1 MKNTPPPQ
9 ALKQCLAF
17 AALAAFCSV
26 PAFAQEVAV
35 PAPANDSGWNHSV
48 GIELFYGTPT
58 DDLADGAGEKVEI
71 GGFNVR
77 YTVKAESLLK
87 SDAFVPEFFAI
98 AGFGY
103 GEYDETSYYTSYY
116 HSYSEKI
123 EADVSQAQLAVG
135 ANLRWQATESFSAFV
150 GARVGLG
157 YLSVDATAK
166 LDGSKYFDDD
176 DSDVGFLYGVGVGVE
191 YAFNEHHAVTLGYDF
206 VGSTAE
212 PKVSDGSY
220 GFKAEEQNYHM
231 FSVGYKYTF

>member
-1 MKNTPPPQ
+1 MHMKNTPPPQ
-9 ALKQCLAF
+9 ALKQYLAF

-26 PAFAQEVAV
+26 PAFAQEAAV

-58 DDLADGAGEKVEI
+58 DDLADGVGEKVEI

-103 GEYDETSYYTSYY
+103 GEYDETFYYPFASA
-116 HSYSEKI
+116 KV

-150 GARVGLG
+150 GARIGLG
-157 YLSVDATAK
+157 YLSVDATTK
-166 LDGSKYFDDD
+166 LDGRKFFDDD

-191 YAFNEHHAVTLGYDF
+191 YAFNEHHAITLGYDF

-212 PKVSDGSY
+212 PKVGDT
-220 GFKAEEQNYHM
+220 KIEEQNYHM

>member
-1 MKNTPPPQ
+1 MHMRNTPPPQ

-103 GEYDETSYYTSYY
+103 GEYDETSYYPY
-116 HSYSEKI
+116 YSEKV

-150 GARVGLG
+150 GARIGLG
-157 YLSVDATAK
+157 YLSVDATTK
-166 LDGSKYFDDD
+166 LNGRKHFDDD

-191 YAFNEHHAVTLGYDF
+191 YAFNEHHAITLGYDF

-212 PKVSDGSY
+212 PKVGDT
-220 GFKAEEQNYHM
+220 KIEEQNYHM

>member
-1 MKNTPPPQ
+1 MRNTPPPQ

-103 GEYDETSYYTSYY
+103 GEYDETSYY
-116 HSYSEKI
+116 YSEKM

-166 LDGSKYFDDD
+166 LNGSKNFDDD

-191 YAFNEHHAVTLGYDF
+191 YAFNEHHAITLGYDF

-212 PKVSDGSY
+212 PKVGDT
-220 GFKAEEQNYHM
+220 KIEEQNYHM